1 LAPTSKGTRM
11 QTRTSVSSTIQQTID
26 SVLLARKVKID
37 FFTAPELVVNEATP
51 LLLIND
57 GQDMEKLGLTEML
70 LGMYRSNSLQP
81 ILCVAI
87 HAGFDRKMEY
97 GTASQPDY
105 LGRGAR
111 AAHYR
116 DFVITELLPHLQQHF
131 RVKHFQEMAFAG
143 FSLGGLSALDIVWHH
158 PHLFSKAGVFSGSLW
173 WRKKA
178 YEDGYDNDRDRIMH
192 QLIRKGAGASH
203 LRFFFQCGLLDE
215 TADRNNNGIIDSV
228 EDTRDMIQELKAKGY
243 ADDQLR
249 YFEMKDGAH
258 NIETWATAMPHFLKW
273 GWGK

>member
-1 LAPTSKGTRM
+1 M
-11 QTRTSVSSTIQQTID
+11 QINASVSASIQEAIE
-26 SVLLARKVKID
+26 SVLLARKVKLEY
-37 FFTAPELVVNEATP
+37 FVAPGVVVSETTP

-57 GQDMEKLGLTEML
+57 GQDMEKLGLAEML
-70 LGMYRSNSLQP
+70 LGMYRLNSLQP

-87 HAGFDRKMEY
+87 HAGTDRKMEY

-116 DFVITELLPHLQQHF
+116 DFVITELLPHIQQHF

-158 PHLFSKAGVFSGSLW
+158 PHLFSKVGVFSGSLW
-173 WRKKA
+173 WRQKS
-178 YEDGYDNDRDRIMH
+178 YEDNYDNDRDRIMH
-192 QLIRKGAGASH
+192 QLIRKGSAASH
-203 LRFFFQCGLLDE
+203 IHFFFQCGLLDE

-228 EDTRDMIQELKAKGY
+228 EDTLDIIQELKAKGY
-243 ADDQLR
+243 SADQIR
-249 YFEMKDGAH
+249 YHEMKDGAH
-258 NIETWATAMPHFLKW
+258 NIETWATAMPYFLKW
-273 GWGK
+273 GWDK